1 MTSGLKFE
9 KIRTDKEIQAK
20 LHPTLAQEIQ
30 EYIFYFLRVLAIV
43 AIIFVTIKTQ
53 IYQATAIE
61 GKSMY
66 PTLDNGDIVFI
77 DLFTPKFGDYRR
89 GDVVV
94 IKPPSGFELQNKYLI
109 KRVIGL
115 PGENVGLEN
124 GDVFIY
130 NSDYPRGVK
139 LDESNYLAKDIRT
152 YNTSSSGK
160 EKKIYDKLS
169 ANEYFVLGDNR
180 GGSTDS
186 RVFEAIPKE
195 RILGKEFYRSFPSK
209 SAGSVSLPIYNI
221 NN

>member
-9 KIRTDKEIQAK
+9 KIRTDQEIQAK
-20 LHPTLAQEIQ
+20 LHPTLAQEIR
-30 EYIFYFLRVLAIV
+30 EYIFYFLRVLVCV
-43 AIIFVTIKTQ
+43 ALIFVTIKTQ

-61 GKSMY
+61 GKSMF

-89 GDVVV
+89 GDIIV
-94 IKPPSGFELQNKYLI
+94 IKPPIGFELQNKYLI
-109 KRVIGL
+109 KRVVGL
-115 PGENVGLEN
+115 PGESVGLEN

-130 NSDYPRGVK
+130 NPDYPRGIK
-139 LDESNYLAKDIRT
+139 LDESGYLSKDVRT
-152 YNTSSSGK
+152 YKTSSSGK
-160 EKKIYDKLS
+160 EKIIYDKLGKDQ
-169 ANEYFVLGDNR
+169 YFVLGDNR

-186 RVFEAIPKE
+186 RVFEEVPKN

-209 SAGSVSLPIYNI
+209 TAGTFRLPSYNI